1 MFYSPLEES
10 VMITADQV
18 SHIAG
23 ILASAPTWARQALTS
38 PDPRVRNE
46 GADEL
51 SAFLLRRLDKA
62 ETAPD
67 PRQLTLPIT
76 S

>member
-1 MFYSPLEES
+1 
-10 VMITADQV
+10 MITADQV

-38 PDPRVRNE
+38 PDARVRNE

-51 SAFLLRRLDKA
+51 SAFLLRRLDRA